1 MRAPPEG
8 AASTVNALEN
18 GQRAGTGSVHPDD
31 VLLGLFVL
39 GPTTSGPHL
48 FPTSSPRL
56 HQIMD
61 SLRQAPEV
69 AGLLDEFEV
78 LAGAPYPYSP
88 QLARSLAHLERS
100 RLIGKH
106 NPDFEHF
113 FVADDA
119 REVFDR
125 AVAGQLPPGTRE
137 QLAALATRF
146 WESVRRA

>member
-1 MRAPPEG
+1 MEKD
-8 AASTVNALEN
+8 
-18 GQRAGTGSVHPDD
+18 QRAATGSAHPDD

-39 GPTTSGPHL
+39 GPTTGGRQL
-48 FPTSSPRL
+48 FPAASPRL

-61 SLRQAPEV
+61 TLRQAPEA

-78 LAGAPYPYSP
+78 LDAAPYPYSP
-88 QLARSLAHLERS
+88 QLARSLAHPERS

-119 REVFDR
+119 GEVFDR
-125 AVAGQLPPGTRE
+125 AVAGRLPPGTRE
-137 QLAALATRF
+137 HLAALATRF
-146 WESVRRA
+146 REGVRGA